1 MAAGIL
7 SWDLFSTCTREASDE
22 LRQVLREL
30 RGLKAAWQKDRREVR
45 SLTGATRALLK
56 VARSN
61 RQVDMGRKANSKG
74 RSITSSTRS
83 DGCTPEPI
91 SPLSTDVEPDCE
103 QSPKR
108 HRSPP
113 EAGAGMSSFSWSWF
127 SLRRC
132 AVPQA
137 FRVSESKGVSLV
149 LRPLLLFVQF

>member
-137 FRVSESKGVSLV
+137 FLMR
-149 LRPLLLFVQF
+149 